1 MTRPGALLE
10 ELGVA
15 RHQVGKEALGLLG
28 EALAARGRRG
38 ALGAAPLGP
47 WASGAVPAPPQ
58 PDLAHCTL
66 EELPRVVV
74 QRGRRLDVLAAQCPC
89 QMAALCRK
97 GPVQAPARQAA
108 RGPGLGEGEAG
119 LGVLGVQWKG
129 IGTSASLPTER
140 TSQGSSGGW

>member
-38 ALGAAPLGP
+38 ALGPAPLGLRAP
-47 WASGAVPAPPQ
+47 SAVWAPPQ
-58 PDLAHCTL
+58 PDLAHRSL

-74 QRGRRLDVLAAQCPC
+74 QRGRRLDVLATQCPC

-97 GPVQAPARQAA
+97 GRVQAPARPPTGLRWA
-108 RGPGLGEGEAG
+108 RGRARLGLGGPGRA
-119 LGVLGVQWKG
+119 V
-129 IGTSASLPTER
+129 ER
-140 TSQGSSGGW
+140 DWGKWIDQR

>member
-38 ALGAAPLGP
+38 ALGAAPLWPLAPGT
-47 WASGAVPAPPQ
+47 APAPPQ
-58 PDLAHCTL
+58 PDLAHRAL

-89 QMAALCRK
+89 QVAALCRK
-97 GPVQAPARQAA
+97 GSVQAPA
-108 RGPGLGEGEAG
+108 GLH
-119 LGVLGVQWKG
+119 
-129 IGTSASLPTER
+129 
-140 TSQGSSGGW
+140 